1 MKTPEQLGCTTGRMT
16 DVVQLDSHQR
26 PHQEGVFNNQQL
38 FSTWRA
44 EETLPEHF
52 NPYDVSL
59 PGVPTIK
66 FEGTVKMGKVP
77 VEWSFETQEHL
88 VDSPGV
94 IFPFF
99 SGFGGIKMSSGPFG
113 NAMAQLEMGT
123 LTLEPIRR
131 DDRSYQERL
140 FNPHKIH
147 IEAMEAALEGLEFE
161 TGIKISDNQAGTKVA
176 PIGHSMG
183 GESALRF
190 AEANNKKALAVIL
203 FATIGFG
210 SPNVLSILSKIPTGI
225 KPALTEEIVPFFNL
239 PEVPKDLKAAAK
251 ALGYFIINPA
261 RTVGETGSCLTSRQS
276 ERSRRLHNAG
286 VPVIYGQPVYDLLVQ
301 GIDGARSAVS
311 TVSEIPR
318 AGHMVVQAKPGRA
331 AFWVRSVLQ
340 TTAFA
345 EAA

>member
-1 MKTPEQLGCTTGRMT
+1 MLTGDR
-16 DVVQLDSHQR
+16 S
-26 PHQEGVFNNQQL
+26 NQQL
-38 FSTWRA
+38 SDAWRA
-44 EETLPEHF
+44 VEMPPEHF

-66 FEGTVKMGKVP
+66 FEGTVKLGKVP

-88 VDSPGV
+88 VDNPDV

-99 SGFGGIKMSSGPFG
+99 SGYGGIKMSSGPFG
-113 NAMAQLEMGT
+113 HAMAELEMGT
-123 LTLEPIRR
+123 LSLEPIRR
-131 DDRSYQERL
+131 DDRSCRERF

-147 IEAMEAALEGLEFE
+147 IEAMEAALEGLEAE
-161 TGIKISDNQAGTKVA
+161 TGIKLSGEPSGTKVA

-225 KPALTEEIVPFFNL
+225 IPAVTEEMIPFFNL
-239 PEVPKDLKAAAK
+239 PDVPKDLQAAAK
-251 ALGYFIINPA
+251 ALGYFVINPA
-261 RTVGETGSCLTSRQS
+261 RSIGEAGSCLTSKQS
-276 ERSRRLHNAG
+276 KRSKRLREDG

-301 GIDGARSAVS
+301 GIDGARSVVS

-318 AGHMVVQAKPGRA
+318 AGHMLIQAKPGRA
-331 AFWVRSVLQ
+331 AHWVKSVLQ
-340 TTAFA
+340 TTELAKVA
-345 EAA
+345 

>member
-1 MKTPEQLGCTTGRMT
+1 MLAVGR
-16 DVVQLDSHQR
+16 S
-26 PHQEGVFNNQQL
+26 NQQL
-38 FSTWRA
+38 SETWRA
-44 EETLPEHF
+44 VEMPLEHF

-66 FEGTVKMGKVP
+66 FEGTEKLGKVP

-88 VDSPGV
+88 VDNPDV

-123 LTLEPIRR
+123 LTLETIRR
-131 DDRSYQERL
+131 DDRSCRERL

-147 IEAMEAALEGLEFE
+147 IEAMEAAIEGLEAE
-161 TGIKISDNQAGTKVA
+161 TGIKISDNPGGTKVA

-190 AEANNKKALAVIL
+190 AEANNKKAIAVIL

-210 SPNVLSILSKIPTGI
+210 SPNVLSIISKIPAGI
-225 KPALTEEIVPFFNL
+225 KPAVTEEILPFINL
-239 PEVPKDLKAAAK
+239 PEVPKDLKTTAK
-251 ALGYFIINPA
+251 ALGYFAINPA
-261 RTVGETGSCLTSRQS
+261 RTIGEAGSCLTSRQS
-276 ERSRRLHNAG
+276 ERSRRLHLAG
-286 VPVIYGQPVYDLLVQ
+286 IPVIYGQPVYDLLVQ
-301 GIDGARSAVS
+301 GIDGARCAVS

-331 AFWVRSVLQ
+331 AYWVRSVLQ